1 VEQAF
6 RRGTVPENVIEEI
19 AERVAVESGD
29 CREALSL
36 LLQAGRAADREGRGE
51 VSTDDL

>member
-1 VEQAF
+1 MEQAF
-6 RRGTVPENVIEEI
+6 RPGTVPDNVVEEI
-19 AERVAVESGD
+19 AEQVAEDSGD

-36 LLQAGRAADREGRGE
+36 LLQAGRQADQEGRKE